1 MIRMMFPKIIAIAL
15 LAIFYAAYFGKKVLQ
30 RRQGITTNQIG
41 IGNKPK
47 RTLLIE
53 RTMGVATLLI
63 VPVEVLS
70 IAVYP
75 HWTLLSPLQDCPVFL
90 WLGLLLTAAGVAFF
104 IIAMRTMADN
114 WRAGI
119 PEKDRT
125 QLVQSGI
132 YRISRNPAFVG
143 FDLVY
148 IGLLMAFPNLLHLLF
163 ALFAVVMLHLQ
174 ILQEESFCRTTFG
187 AQYDTYCR
195 QVCRYL

>member
-1 MIRMMFPKIIAIAL
+1 MQLPQIIAIAL

-41 IGNKPK
+41 VGNKPK
-47 RTLLIE
+47 RVLRIE
-53 RTMGVATLLI
+53 KTMGAATLLI

-75 HWTLLSPLQDCPVFL
+75 HWTLLAPLQDCPTMQWIGVVL
-90 WLGLLLTAAGVAFF
+90 AATGVAFF
-104 IIAMRTMADN
+104 IAAMCTMSDN

-119 PEKDRT
+119 PAEDRT

-148 IGLLMAFPNLLHLLF
+148 IGLLTAFPNLLHLAF

-174 ILQEESFCRTTFG
+174 ILQEESFCRATFG
-187 AQYDTYCR
+187 AQYDAYCR
-195 QVCRYL
+195 QVRRYL